1 MQVACR
7 REMRGNGGKRA
18 RRFATALGITRRRRK
33 DEGGRMK
40 DERRE
45 LPWQSN
51 RIPPRLTRPPYP
63 ATRSKAAALLLSMT
77 IRPQEREP
85 RAVLGRMKAEG

>member
-7 REMRGNGGKRA
+7 RKCGEMPGKGRGVLLQRW
-18 RRFATALGITRRRRK
+18 RFTTEARK